1 MYSLKADIQSANKS
15 HSHIIQMDGT
25 CTGINKANM
34 ANLTACVYHS
44 VTCWEMNITVAT
56 ILFIERGGGA
66 LKGKRAG

>member
-56 ILFIERGGGA
+56 ILFIERGGGH
-66 LKGKRAG
+66 